1 MIGLQCTAISNFDIT
16 FVTLFVFVIPFH
28 MDIHYNTNSSTLGN
42 SVNSRPSM
50 RILALLFI
58 AATASGKF
66 PKEVP
71 DKVIVKAT
79 TLHNKIAT

>member
-1 MIGLQCTAISNFDIT
+1 MAISNFDIT

-28 MDIHYNTNSSTLGN
+28 MEINHKTTSCILGN
-42 SVNSRPSM
+42 SVNSRPIM

-66 PKEVP
+66 PTEVP
-71 DKVIVKAT
+71 DNVIVKAT
-79 TLHNKIAT
+79 T